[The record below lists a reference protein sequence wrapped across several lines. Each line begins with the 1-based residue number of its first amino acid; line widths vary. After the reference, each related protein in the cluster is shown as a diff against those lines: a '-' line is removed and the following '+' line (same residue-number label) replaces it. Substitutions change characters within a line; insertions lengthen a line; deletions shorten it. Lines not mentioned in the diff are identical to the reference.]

1 MGQNVLGKLNFY
13 ICNLLIKILNNK
25 DIFSKIINFFAKNI
39 LFKIN
44 LTIEEN
50 LIYKDI
56 HF

>member
-13 ICNLLIKILNNK
+13 IFNLLIKILNNK
-25 DIFSKIINFFAKNI
+25 DVFSKIINFLAKNI

-44 LTIEEN
+44 LMIEEN